1 MRGKDIETEER
12 SGRGQAIRAVTIV
25 SAAFV
30 ISRLLGFVR
39 GAIILAY
46 YSVDTID
53 VNAYEIASRVPDAIF
68 YIIAGGALGSAFIP
82 TFAAYFVRRD
92 EAGGWRLFSAVINLV
107 TLVLV
112 VVCIL
117 VAIFAEQFLLL
128 FYGQLMME
136 QPELLPLTA
145 VLMRV
150 MLISTVIFGISG
162 VFMGALNARQHFVL
176 PAVAPILYNAGI
188 ILGTILFAPNIMGV
202 AIGTVGGAAAHLLVQ
217 IPGLRQ
223 KGAQYF
229 PILTIRD
236 AGVQQVIRLM
246 MPRMLGLSFGQINHF
261 IVQILGQAMVFGSI
275 PALSNAWRVILM
287 PQGAIGQ
294 ALGIVAFP
302 TFAALAAEM
311 ALPRMRRILA
321 DTMRLII
328 FLGAPAT
335 ILLIFLSR
343 PVTIILFQRGN
354 FDPAATDLVTP
365 ALAFYAVGLMG
376 LAALEVIS
384 RAFYALGDT
393 WTPVWVGGVQLLIMA
408 ALGYWLSMALFPAL
422 GLLPLGGLALAAS
435 LSSTLEAVGLLWL
448 LKRKMGGVDGRYMLD
463 GIWRMGMAAL
473 LMAGGMVVLSRVL
486 GQVPALWQVTAG
498 GAAGGGIY
506 LVACLLLGVSEVQQV
521 LAVAQRRLLKR

>member
-1 MRGKDIETEER
+1 
-12 SGRGQAIRAVTIV
+12 
-25 SAAFV
+25 
-30 ISRLLGFVR
+30 
-39 GAIILAY
+39 
-46 YSVDTID
+46 
-53 VNAYEIASRVPDAIF
+53 
-68 YIIAGGALGSAFIP
+68 
-82 TFAAYFVRRD
+82 
-92 EAGGWRLFSAVINLV
+92 
-107 TLVLV
+107 
-112 VVCIL
+112 
-117 VAIFAEQFLLL
+117 
-128 FYGQLMME
+128 
-136 QPELLPLTA
+136 
-145 VLMRV
+145 
-150 MLISTVIFGISG
+150 
-162 VFMGALNARQHFVL
+162 
-176 PAVAPILYNAGI
+176 PILYNAGI